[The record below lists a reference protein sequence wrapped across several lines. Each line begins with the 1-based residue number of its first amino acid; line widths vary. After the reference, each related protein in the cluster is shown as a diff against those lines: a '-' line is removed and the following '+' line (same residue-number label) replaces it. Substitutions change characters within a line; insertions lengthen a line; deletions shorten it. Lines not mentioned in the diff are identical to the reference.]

1 MKKFL
6 YILLAL
12 VMAPVALLVII
23 TPMDSQKQYIFGLI
37 SIGLLFL
44 MGISKK
50 RSISVIMVVMS
61 LLMSTR
67 YMYFRLTQ
75 TLHFNSEI
83 ETILGMG
90 LFLAEIAINL
100 PYAELR
106 FTRNL

>member
-90 LFLAEIAINL
+90 LFLAEVYVWAKGG
-100 PYAELR
+100 PPGGDV
-106 FTRNL
+106 

>member
-50 RSISVIMVVMS
+50 RSISA
-61 LLMSTR
+61 R
-67 YMYFRLTQ
+67 
-75 TLHFNSEI
+75 
-83 ETILGMG
+83 
-90 LFLAEIAINL
+90 IAGGN
-100 PYAELR
+100 
-106 FTRNL
+106 